1 MEPTELE
8 NLKYL
13 LDRQEIL
20 DCVYR
25 YARGMDRW
33 DRELAR
39 SAYHSDAIDDHGQ
52 FVGGVEE
59 FLDWAFAVHAE
70 AHASHQH
77 AIVNHTCEIDG
88 TTAHAES
95 YYHFVSLNK
104 QGPPW
109 SMVAGRYIDRFE
121 KRDGRWA
128 IVARVVVRDWMAT
141 DERIGRENLT
151 GLVVGKDFDPTESS
165 FTSSARPPMRD
176 RNDPS
181 YDRPL
186 RITDARLSQSQAARL
201 NGS

>member
-1 MEPTELE
+1 MPSTEKE
-8 NLKYL
+8 AWQYL

-39 SAYHSDAIDDHGQ
+39 SAYHDDAVDDHGQ
-52 FVGGVEE
+52 FVGGVDE
-59 FLDWAFAVHAE
+59 FLDWAFEAHRK

-88 TTAHAES
+88 DVAHAES
-95 YYHFVSLNK
+95 YYHFVSLNLA
-104 QGPPW
+104 GPPW
-109 SMVAGRYIDRFE
+109 SMSAGRYIDRFE

-128 IVARVVVRDWMAT
+128 IAERVTVRDFMVSE
-141 DERIGRENLT
+141 ERLGREHLT
-151 GLVVGKDFDPTESS
+151 GLAVGMTFDPAERAFAET
-165 FTSSARPPMRD
+165 ARGPMRD
-176 RNDPS
+176 KSDPS

-186 RITDARLSQSQAARL
+186 RIDEARIAQWKDGAR
-201 NGS
+201 

>member
-1 MEPTELE
+1 MESNQSDTVQ
-8 NLKYL
+8 YL

-39 SAYHSDAIDDHGQ
+39 SAYHDDAIDDHGQ
-52 FVGGVEE
+52 FVGGVDE
-59 FLDWAFAVHAE
+59 FLDWAFSVHGE

-77 AIVNHTCEIDG
+77 AILNHTCDLDSDG
-88 TTAHAES
+88 KTAHTES
-95 YYHFVSLNK
+95 YYHFVSLNNH
-104 QGPPW
+104 GEPW

-121 KRDGRWA
+121 KRNGRWA
-128 IVARVVVRDWMAT
+128 IAARVVVRDWMAT
-141 DERIGRENLT
+141 EERIGRENLT

-165 FTSSARPPMRD
+165 FTTSARPPMRD
-176 RNDPS
+176 RTDPS

-186 RITDARLSQSQAARL
+186 SVEEARLRQSQATR
-201 NGS
+201 